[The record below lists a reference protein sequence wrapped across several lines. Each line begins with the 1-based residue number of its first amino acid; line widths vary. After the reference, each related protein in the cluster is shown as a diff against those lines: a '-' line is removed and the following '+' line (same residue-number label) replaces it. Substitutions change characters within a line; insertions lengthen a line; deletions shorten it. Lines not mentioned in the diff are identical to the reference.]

1 MIWMDSHYHTGM
13 SYLIYLCLK
22 CKVSTVSQCISIAVS
37 ICFFC
42 VSVAED
48 YKWVMMMTGSAAN
61 TSYRPVCMT
70 QMCSFHL
77 TFYVMST
84 IEMNCI
90 HFSIFKIHFHR
101 HCFLYCNRCLTS
113 LFQTNCSGD
122 HIQMWEYTVEK
133 MCFQS
138 ADTVC
143 QDNLQ
148 CLCLIF
154 FCKHCRETF
163 QAVFSFCDL
172 IGFEFQICSVAA
184 VCLLYFQTIDT
195 IISVS
200 VSCIFLR
207 QGIQGKCFVFSCF
220 IRISGESSV
229 HTYNPVRNQRIPYR
243 ASIIQMNQSIILSY
257 LHLIGAVF
265 CSQVKY
271 FFCLMILNPFHTLYL
286 SFLCC
291 FFVKKHTDPVL
302 YLHSDVLLRPL

>member
-1 MIWMDSHYHTGM
+1 
-13 SYLIYLCLK
+13 
-22 CKVSTVSQCISIAVS
+22 
-37 ICFFC
+37 
-42 VSVAED
+42 
-48 YKWVMMMTGSAAN
+48 MMMTGSAAN

-77 TFYVMST
+77 SFYVMSA

-172 IGFEFQICSVAA
+172 IGFKFQICSVAA

-207 QGIQGKCFVFSCF
+207 QSICGVCPVPCCLV
-220 IRISGESSV
+220 RISGETVVSSLDQV
-229 HTYNPVRNQRIPYR
+229 GIIADVCFS
-243 ASIIQMNQSIILSY
+243 SIVGVKQDSFVVCF
-257 LHLIGAVF
+257 HLIHAV
-265 CSQVKY
+265 
-271 FFCLMILNPFHTLYL
+271 
-286 SFLCC
+286 LCAQGEQSV
-291 FFVKKHTDPVL
+291 FFVKYDCHRC
-302 YLHSDVLLRPL
+302 LLLLISL